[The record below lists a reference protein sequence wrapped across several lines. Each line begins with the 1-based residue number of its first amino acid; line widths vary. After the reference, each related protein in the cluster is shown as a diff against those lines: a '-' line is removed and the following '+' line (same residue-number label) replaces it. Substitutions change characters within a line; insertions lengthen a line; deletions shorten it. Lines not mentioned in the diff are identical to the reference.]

1 MLAQQEN
8 FPFTLYNDLR
18 NVPPAQK
25 DSTAERTRT
34 MSMERTSGTDPLRRH
49 GYPMMVVLCLS
60 YIAFAMNWV
69 AGSSLSREINLH
81 FWGTAAI
88 SPVVSQAVNY
98 SITFARVIANLLAAF
113 VLTRLGSKKAP
124 ALAIFLMTSALI
136 AIYLPNYWAY
146 TIARMFMGLGGSMV
160 IVYTNPVLSH
170 YIQDPRTKLRISGA
184 NTAAYNIG
192 AFIVS
197 LLFTLF
203 PQIMTWNWQ
212 VTLTITAV
220 LTVILFVVWLCKAEN
235 FPIHKTASGDL
246 LKYGYRDALRDPFLW
261 KYALGFSGFL
271 VIYVIPIT
279 SLKSVL
285 DEYTTLTGSLV
296 ALLVASGALIGTVI
310 GIRLGNTGMRRKP
323 VLLVSGILMTVFM
336 AGTVLLPSKF
346 AVLAYLCALL
356 SGAAQFSQYVV
367 YMNIPHEMKGNS
379 PQKLTT
385 IFGLFWGISYAI
397 FTVIQIIWSYL
408 LGTAGYIPA
417 MLFFLACT
425 CQYVIFAVFLP
436 ETKPRSSASV

>member
-1 MLAQQEN
+1 
-8 FPFTLYNDLR
+8 
-18 NVPPAQK
+18 
-25 DSTAERTRT
+25 
-34 MSMERTSGTDPLRRH
+34 MSKEPTSGTDSLRRH
-49 GYPMMVVLCLS
+49 GYPMMAILCLS

-81 FWGTAAI
+81 FWGAAAI
-88 SPVVSQAVNY
+88 SPVISQAVNY

-113 VLTRLGSKKAP
+113 VLTRLGPKKAS

-136 AIYLPNYWAY
+136 AIYLPSYWAY

-170 YIQDPRTKLRISGA
+170 YIHDPKTKLRISGA
-184 NTAAYNIG
+184 NTAAYNVG
-192 AFIVS
+192 AFIIS

-203 PQIMTWNWQ
+203 PKIMTWNWQ
-212 VTLTITAV
+212 VTLTITAL
-220 LTVILFVVWLCKAEN
+220 LTVILFVLWLVKAET
-235 FPIHKTASGDL
+235 FPIHTTASGDH
-246 LKYGYRDALRDPFLW
+246 LKYGYKDALRDPFLW

-279 SLKSVL
+279 SLKPVL
-285 DEYTTLTGSLV
+285 DEYTSLTGSLV
-296 ALLVASGALIGTVI
+296 SLLVASGALIGTVI
-310 GIRLGNTGMRRKP
+310 GIRLGNSAMRRKP
-323 VLLVSGILMTVFM
+323 VLLVSGVLMILFI
-336 AGTVLLPSKF
+336 AGTVFLPEKF
-346 AVLAYLCALL
+346 ALLAYLCALL
-356 SGAAQFSQYVV
+356 SGVAQFSQYVI
-367 YMNIPHEMKGNS
+367 YMNIPHEMPGNS

-417 MLFFLACT
+417 MLFFLLCT
-425 CQYVIFAVFLP
+425 CQYVVFSVFLP

>member
-1 MLAQQEN
+1 
-8 FPFTLYNDLR
+8 
-18 NVPPAQK
+18 
-25 DSTAERTRT
+25 
-34 MSMERTSGTDPLRRH
+34 MSKEPTSGTDSLRRH
-49 GYPMMVVLCLS
+49 GYPMMAILCLS

-81 FWGTAAI
+81 FWGSATI

-113 VLTRLGSKKAP
+113 VLTRLGPKKAS

-136 AIYLPNYWAY
+136 AIYLPSYWAY

-170 YIQDPRTKLRISGA
+170 YIHDPKTKLRISGA
-184 NTAAYNIG
+184 NTAAYNVG
-192 AFIVS
+192 AFIIS

-203 PQIMTWNWQ
+203 PKIMTWNWQ
-212 VTLTITAV
+212 VTLTITAL
-220 LTVILFVVWLCKAEN
+220 LTVILFVLWLVKAET
-235 FPIHKTASGDL
+235 FPIHTTASGDH
-246 LKYGYRDALRDPFLW
+246 LKYGYKDALRDPFLW

-279 SLKSVL
+279 SLKPVL
-285 DEYTTLTGSLV
+285 DEYTSLTGSLV
-296 ALLVASGALIGTVI
+296 SLLVASGALIGTVI
-310 GIRLGNTGMRRKP
+310 GIRLGNSAMRRKP
-323 VLLVSGILMTVFM
+323 VLLVSGVLMILFI
-336 AGTVLLPSKF
+336 AGTVFLPEKF
-346 AVLAYLCALL
+346 ALLAYLCALL
-356 SGAAQFSQYVV
+356 SGVAQFSQYVI
-367 YMNIPHEMKGNS
+367 YMNIPHEMPGNS

-417 MLFFLACT
+417 MLFFLLCT
-425 CQYVIFAVFLP
+425 CQYVVFSVFLP

>member
-1 MLAQQEN
+1 MYSVSLARES
-8 FPFTLYNDLR
+8 TVHER
-18 NVPPAQK
+18 NI
-25 DSTAERTRT
+25 T
-34 MSMERTSGTDPLRRH
+34 MHKEPSAGTNPLRQH
-49 GYPMMVVLCLS
+49 GYPMMAILCLS

-69 AGSSLSREINLH
+69 AGSSLSHEINLH

-88 SPVVSQAVNY
+88 SPVISQAVNY

-136 AIYLPNYWAY
+136 AIYLPSYQAY

-170 YIQDPRTKLRISGA
+170 YIHEPKTKLRISAA

-192 AFIVS
+192 AFVIS

-212 VTLTITAV
+212 ITLTVTAL
-220 LTVILFVVWLCKAEN
+220 LTVILFVLWLVKAES
-235 FPIHKTASGDL
+235 FPIQNTASGEL
-246 LKYGYRDALRDPFLW
+246 LKYGYKDALRDPFLW

-279 SLKSVL
+279 SLKPVL
-285 DEYTTLTGSLV
+285 DEYTNLTGSLV
-296 ALLVASGALIGTVI
+296 ALLVAGGALIGTVI
-310 GIRLGNTGMRRKP
+310 GIRLGNTGIRRKP
-323 VLLVSGILMTVFM
+323 VLLVNGILMTLFI
-336 AGTVLLPSKF
+336 AGTVLLPAKF

-356 SGAAQFSQYVV
+356 SGVAQFSQYVV

-425 CQYVIFAVFLP
+425 CQFVIFSIFLP
-436 ETKPRSSASV
+436 ETKPRLSTQKNGTV